1 MNRGD
6 YTRKSAIIQ
15 AVLDG
20 ELAYGYHVNMIVLI
34 HIVIALT
41 SMLVGAALLARP
53 VQALFRTQY
62 VLIAATLGSGTYLV
76 VATGSPL
83 LHTCATGLFYLA
95 IVTAGLVL
103 ARRKV
108 RA

>member
-1 MNRGD
+1 M
-6 YTRKSAIIQ
+6 II
-15 AVLDG
+15 
-20 ELAYGYHVNMIVLI
+20 LI
-34 HIVIALT
+34 HVVIALT

-53 VQALFRTQY
+53 VRVLFRAQY
-62 VLIAATLGSGTYLV
+62 ALIPATLGSGTYLV

-83 LHTCATGLFYLA
+83 LQTCTTGLFYLA
-95 IVTAGLVL
+95 VVTAGLVL

>member
-1 MNRGD
+1 M
-6 YTRKSAIIQ
+6 
-15 AVLDG
+15 
-20 ELAYGYHVNMIVLI
+20 NMIILI
-34 HIVIALT
+34 HVAIALT

-53 VQALFRTQY
+53 ARALFRAQY

-83 LHTCATGLFYLA
+83 LHTCASGLFYLA
-95 IVTAGLVL
+95 AVTAGLVL

>member
-1 MNRGD
+1 M
-6 YTRKSAIIQ
+6 II
-15 AVLDG
+15 
-20 ELAYGYHVNMIVLI
+20 LI
-34 HIVIALT
+34 HVVIALM

-53 VQALFRTQY
+53 ARALFRAQY

-83 LHTCATGLFYLA
+83 LQTCATGLFYLA
-95 IVTAGLVL
+95 VVTAGLVL